1 MSFVFDPSKKV
12 TAAQGTDSTSVSVVA
27 SQEKLE
33 KTLQLQQIPEEEVCV
48 HPKSRIVLH
57 SDPLSPGADR
67 FRYLR
72 MYLRELWNAGKV
84 KSLLITS
91 PLAQDG
97 KSTVAVNLA
106 TALAEGGKR
115 SVLLVEA
122 DLHNPTLIKLL
133 GLEPKFGLTDCLER
147 NLNPLFA
154 IRRLTPL
161 NWYLLPA
168 GVPVDHPT
176 ELLQTEAHGLLM
188 QKLASLFDWVLFDSP
203 PVIPVTDSVSL
214 ARQTNA
220 TLLVARQG
228 RTPREAVQKTIA
240 LLGKQRVLGI
250 VLNGVDGLD
259 HQYSGYYGYYGS
271 GASTDRKAV
280 GAEKHRQAVAR
291 RATQIKHSIIDPYE
305 RQ

>member
-1 MSFVFDPSKKV
+1 VSLFFDPSKKLS
-12 TAAQGTDSTSVSVVA
+12 AAQATDSTSVSVSA

-33 KTLQLQQIPEEEVCV
+33 KTLQLQQIPEEEVHV
-48 HPKSRIVLH
+48 HPSSRIVLH
-57 SDPLSPGADR
+57 TDPLSPGADR

-72 MYLRELWNAGKV
+72 MCLRELWNAGKV

-91 PLAQDG
+91 ALPQDG
-97 KSTVAVNLA
+97 KSTVALNLA

-115 SVLLVEA
+115 NVLLVEA
-122 DLHNPTLIKLL
+122 DLHNPSLTRQL
-133 GLEPKFGLTDCLER
+133 GLEAKFGLTDCLES
-147 NLNPLFA
+147 NLNPLSA

-188 QKLASLFDWVLFDSP
+188 QKLVSLFDWVLFDSP
-203 PVIPVTDSVSL
+203 PVIPVTDALSL

-228 RTPREAVQKTIA
+228 RTPREAVEKTIA

-250 VLNGVDGLD
+250 VLNGVDGIE
-259 HQYSGYYGYYGS
+259 HRYSGYYGYYGY
-271 GASTDRKAV
+271 GAGADRKAI
-280 GAEKHRQAVAR
+280 GGDKHRQAVAR
-291 RATQIKHSIIDPYE
+291 RAVQFKHSIIDSYE
-305 RQ
+305 KR